1 MKFKKFL
8 FLSILAACLLCSCK
22 PSYEVTP
29 EDPDMETMSP
39 DEPYDFDFVQINNDV
54 LDYYSQSDML
64 KIFPFIRD
72 ISIDGD
78 NKEKTISLTLDVQ
91 PGVSKEA
98 VDILLSDITKQIGNE
113 AQIQDF
119 RLTTASSDSFGSV
132 FELYNYTIKVTQGS
146 DMLYDQTIDCSHGEN
161 IPFEPSVDGTTIK
174 ESIADKITAKES
186 TTSSN

>member
-78 NKEKTISLTLDVQ
+78 KILFCRFKECHRMANITLDKISYILKTVVN
-91 PGVSKEA
+91 VS
-98 VDILLSDITKQIGNE
+98 G
-113 AQIQDF
+113 F
-119 RLTTASSDSFGSV
+119 
-132 FELYNYTIKVTQGS
+132 
-146 DMLYDQTIDCSHGEN
+146 
-161 IPFEPSVDGTTIK
+161 
-174 ESIADKITAKES
+174 
-186 TTSSN
+186 

>member
-72 ISIDGD
+72 I
-78 NKEKTISLTLDVQ
+78 
-91 PGVSKEA
+91 
-98 VDILLSDITKQIGNE
+98 DILLSDITKQIGNE